1 MAFNLADESRG
12 GTWVCETFRRAPPFR
27 FLIKAIA
34 SPGTDFVCYQFMT
47 RKISARKVRPHSAV
61 SPKLLGQIF
70 LRLAFSAPQR

>member
-27 FLIKAIA
+27 FLIIAIA

-61 SPKLLGQIF
+61 SPKTSGTDF
-70 LRLAFSAPQR
+70 FTARF